1 MIEGNRGGRYNESG
15 AGRWKKRWGGVTGGK
30 NRKGRCNERREMKS
44 WRKVSRRKVDGIRR
58 LSKE

>member
-1 MIEGNRGGRYNESG
+1 MKMDFEREMMREEKVGGKNN
-15 AGRWKKRWGGVTGGK
+15 GGGGGK

-44 WRKVSRRKVDGIRR
+44 WRNVGRRKVDGIRR